1 MKRWINWIALVV
13 VFTVACGFLANWQL
27 SRREAKLA
35 SINLVTGNYK
45 DPIVAVDDMLDGGKF
60 NLPESTWRRV
70 SLVGYYQAEEM
81 LLVRNRP
88 NNGQPG
94 FEQLV
99 PFTTLSGKSF
109 LISRGWIPTGS
120 NQDLPDIIPAIP
132 SETVTVVGRIL
143 PSEPVLE
150 RGAPQGQIA
159 SINPALASQIT
170 DVPTVTN
177 GYLRLVTEESK
188 YPKDLTKMP
197 SPSIEEGNNLSYA
210 LQWVLFA
217 LMAMSALFWRIRRD
231 RELETGVAKA
241 KKKSRAELDAEAED

>member
-13 VFTVACGFLANWQL
+13 VFSVACGFLANWQL

-35 SINLVTGNYK
+35 SIMLVTENYKKPVVAIEDAFGDGKFDLPDSTWLRVKLVGNYRS
-45 DPIVAVDDMLDGGKF
+45 
-60 NLPESTWRRV
+60 N
-70 SLVGYYQAEEM
+70 QM

-88 NNGQPG
+88 NDGQPG

-99 PFTTLSGKSF
+99 PFTTLNGNTF
-109 LISRGWIPTGS
+109 LISRGWMPTGS
-120 NQDLPDIIPAIP
+120 NQDSPDIIPGIP
-132 SETVTVVGRIL
+132 TKTITVVGRIL

-177 GYLRLVTEESK
+177 GYLRLVTEETK
-188 YPKDLTKMP
+188 YPKDLSKMP

-231 RELETGVAKA
+231 REIETGVVKA